1 MKQALLLIASYVLGS
16 VPFGLLIVKSW
27 KGIDIRKFGS
37 GNIGATNVLRTAG
50 KGPAAVVFVADVLKG
65 LIPVMVARR
74 LFPDTPWMAVSA
86 GLLAMIG
93 HTLSIFLGFR
103 GGKGVATGLGIF
115 VGLEPRAAGIAFG
128 IWLVVLGLTKYVSLA
143 SMIGAVS
150 IPVLMFAFGMPAAY
164 KAFGVFAAAFVL
176 LKHRSN
182 ITRLLQGKE
191 SRIGEKVAVSEAEQ
205 C

>member
-1 MKQALLLIASYVLGS
+1 MKQALLLIASYILGS

-27 KGIDIRKFGS
+27 KGIDIRKYGS
-37 GNIGATNVLRTAG
+37 GNIGATNVLRAAG

-65 LIPVMVARR
+65 LIPVIVARQ
-74 LFPDTPWMAVSA
+74 LFPDAAWIAITA
-86 GLLAMIG
+86 GLLAMMG
-93 HTLSIFLGFR
+93 HTLSIFLRFR

-128 IWLVVLGLTKYVSLA
+128 VWLVVLGLTKYVSLA

-191 SRIGEKVAVSEAEQ
+191 PRFGEKVAVSEAEQ